1 MPLTAVVSQQKARSI
16 ERTAKCDRLVHWKS
30 LVLPA
35 TGIVLWLVVGSSL
48 TWLLTDFNRT
58 LAPETSF
65 LPPWLVFSGFL
76 GFALVI
82 GRFSWRSA
90 RNAAAR

>member
-16 ERTAKCDRLVHWKS
+16 ERTKSDRLVHWKS

-65 LPPWLVFSGFL
+65 LSPWLVFSGFVGL
-76 GFALVI
+76 AFVI